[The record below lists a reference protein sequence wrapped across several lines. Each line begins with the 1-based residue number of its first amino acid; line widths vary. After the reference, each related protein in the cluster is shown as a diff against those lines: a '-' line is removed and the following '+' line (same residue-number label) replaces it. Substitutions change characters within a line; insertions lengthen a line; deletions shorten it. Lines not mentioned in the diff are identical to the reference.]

1 MKTVLLD
8 NSTRKDWKR
17 LRALEFWKHIPDF
30 WIPSFGKSNVS
41 YPCLQMKKLF
51 DRPSISW
58 ADLICQTW
66 DAFIVEDR
74 KRFSVVNSKYVKLNS
89 SNTVSVFRASLVD
102 FR

>member
-17 LRALEFWKHIPDF
+17 LRALEFWKDIPDLNSELWQVKCF
-30 WIPSFGKSNVS
+30 VS
-41 YPCLQMKKLF
+41 LSPNEKLF

-66 DAFIVEDR
+66 DAFIIEDR
-74 KRFSVVNSKYVKLNS
+74 KRFSVDNSKYVKLNS